1 MKKILIFSSLLT
13 FAICGQTALA
23 KEEAFTVRPTEIKEQ
38 PFSDAATRAKIAENT
53 KVMVLNRKGSWMQ
66 ITAPGANG
74 WIKMLSVRFEISNP
88 SAGKANS
95 ELKSIYNLATTG
107 NSGSTVTT
115 ATRSFDD
122 KQFKQNNP
130 NPQSLAS
137 MQGFALSK
145 ADAQKFSQLGKL
157 QPHSLDYLSM
167 AGEKP

>member
-1 MKKILIFSSLLT
+1 MKRTLIFSSLL
-13 FAICGQTALA
+13 AIAATVQPALA

-38 PFSDAATRAKIAENT
+38 PFSDAVTRVKIAENI
-53 KVMVLNRKGSWMQ
+53 KVEVLLRKGSWMQ
-66 ITAPGANG
+66 ISAPGANG
-74 WIKMLSVRFEISNP
+74 WIKMLSVRFEIGNP
-88 SAGKANS
+88 SAGKDNS

-137 MQGFALSK
+137 MQSFALSK
-145 ADAQKFSQLGKL
+145 ADAQKFSQMGKL
-157 QPHSLDYLSM
+157 QPHSLGYLSLT
-167 AGEKP
+167 GEKP